1 MRRCLFALLLAL
13 LLIPTAA
20 QAAVTEDGLWYA
32 EPDEFRESTETV
44 SLLATGETVTLEG
57 VTYALGADG
66 TAAVAGYTAAIPA
79 RCAIPA
85 SITVGSQSY
94 AVSR

>member
-32 EPDEFRESTETV
+32 EPDEFRETAESSKDRVVGKLTRTDNPMISTQK
-44 SLLATGETVTLEG
+44 LEN
-57 VTYALGADG
+57 
-66 TAAVAGYTAAIPA
+66 AGI
-79 RCAIPA
+79 RRKI
-85 SITVGSQSY
+85 
-94 AVSR
+94 